1 MKVKIYDL
9 NKKAVGDASL
19 DKEVFGLEARPDI
32 IKRVVDWQ
40 LAKAQAG
47 THSSKNIS
55 EVSGTTKKPFR
66 QKGTGN
72 ARQGS
77 LRSVQ
82 MRGGAI
88 AHGPRV
94 RSHEH
99 SLPKKIRQLGMRH
112 ALSAKAAD
120 GKIIILSKLEMK
132 NAKTAEFTKNIK
144 AFGDSSF
151 LIIDGDKVNENA
163 KKASSNMHN
172 ISLLPQIGANVYDII
187 KYDYLMLT
195 QDAVTALEKRL
206 KNA

>member
-1 MKVKIYDL
+1 MKVKVYDL

-32 IKRVVDWQ
+32 IKRVIDWQ
-40 LAKAQAG
+40 LAKARAG
-47 THSSKNIS
+47 THSAKRMS

-77 LRSVQ
+77 LRSVH
-82 MRGGAI
+82 MRGGGV
-88 AHGPRV
+88 AHAPKF
-94 RSHEH
+94 RSHAFD
-99 SLPKKIRQLGMRH
+99 LPKKVRQLGMKH
-112 ALSAKAAD
+112 ALSSKAAD
-120 GKIIILSKLEMK
+120 GKIIVLSKLEMK
-132 NAKTAEFTKNIK
+132 KSKTTEFTKNLK
-144 AFGDSSF
+144 AFGEGSF
-151 LIIDGDKVNENA
+151 LIIDGEKVNEIA